1 MSLPYVSEW
10 EGPLRISDIYSQT
23 ELGISTC
30 FVPNQ
35 HSEIHA
41 EELIHLGKE
50 LVRPYLLSKAK
61 GGWCCWGCSRGG
73 VRVGLSCWILNCSQ
87 SFV

>member
-1 MSLPYVSEW
+1 MSLPYVSEC

-23 ELGISTC
+23 ELGTSTC

-41 EELIHLGKE
+41 EESIHLGKE
-50 LVRPYLLSKAK
+50 LVRPYLPSKAK
-61 GGWCCWGCSRGG
+61 GGGAGG
-73 VRVGLSCWILNCSQ
+73 GAAGVG
-87 SFV
+87 